1 MRRTGAEPKALAA
14 LSLQPRSGGAFF
26 AETIHRQQSH
36 TGQSVWM
43 SGMPI
48 TYDFSFLD
56 PDVGCQLSLARD
68 AIARAEELDELI
80 ARAEDGPEKQALV
93 TARKGLLDLA
103 YQLTDNVW
111 PGA

>member
-1 MRRTGAEPKALAA
+1 M
-14 LSLQPRSGGAFF
+14 PR
-26 AETIHRQQSH
+26 
-36 TGQSVWM
+36 
-43 SGMPI
+43 
-48 TYDFSFLD
+48 TYDFIFLD

-68 AIARAEELDELI
+68 AIARVEELDELI

>member
-1 MRRTGAEPKALAA
+1 MQPSPAPAG
-14 LSLQPRSGGAFF
+14 LSS
-26 AETIHRQQSH
+26 AETIHRQPSH

-43 SGMPI
+43 SGMSR
-48 TYDFSFLD
+48 TYDFIFLD

-68 AIARAEELDELI
+68 AITRVEELDELI

-93 TARKGLLDLA
+93 TTRKGLLDLA

-111 PGA
+111 PRA

>member
-1 MRRTGAEPKALAA
+1 MSPAPAGL
-14 LSLQPRSGGAFF
+14 FF

-68 AIARAEELDELI
+68 AIARVEELDELI